1 MTDRS
6 RSHSMARRVVNR
18 RRLVQGAAALG
29 VSLPAFGR
37 LPRGVRAQSADAATF
52 VVGTASSASD
62 IDPHSAYDGRSEMVV
77 YGAYEQFM
85 RLKDDTT
92 DQYVPLLAKSWE
104 ANADKSVWTFHLRP
118 GVVFHDGS
126 PCDAA
131 AVKASF
137 ERLLT
142 LKLGPFNVV
151 ARFVDDPARIKTP
164 DPATIVFDLGS
175 PQPMFESA
183 MAAPYGPYIV
193 NAKLAKTH
201 ETDGDWGHA
210 WLQTNAEGM
219 GTGPYRIASFE
230 PEQQA
235 TLERFDQYW
244 GGWKDGQF
252 ERVVIRVVPEEA
264 TLRQLI
270 EQGQIDVVDNLTPE
284 AMDALAKNP
293 DLRVDRAYTTSDGY
307 LIMTVAGPLASVEA
321 RQAMAWAFPYDEVI
335 QGVYKGYAKKG
346 SGPLAELCR
355 GYDPKTFTYSTDLAK
370 AKTLLAQ
377 AGVASG
383 TKLSMMLIGSD
394 EASKQMAQLFA
405 ANLQQLGLSL
415 DIQAVDQSTFIS
427 TAYGEAPA
435 AERPSFFPWFWQP
448 DYNDGW
454 NHLWPQV
461 ACDAAFGKGA
471 NAGIYCNAQVDKLL
485 AQAKSAAEPAAYQ
498 QALSAIQNLISR
510 DDPAG
515 VYYVQTQWTTILRRD
530 IAGFFTNPVAT
541 GLYDFYRLSRS
552 GA

>member
-1 MTDRS
+1 MLRF
-6 RSHSMARRVVNR
+6 NR
-18 RRLVQGAAALG
+18 RRLVQSAAVGLA
-29 VSLPAFGR
+29 VPVISQT
-37 LPRGVRAQSADAATF
+37 PRIGLAQAADPKTF
-52 VVGTASSASD
+52 MVGTASSASD
-62 IDPHSAYDGRSEMVV
+62 IDPHSAYDGRSEMII

-85 RLKDDTT
+85 RLKTDTT
-92 DQYVPLLAKSWE
+92 DQYIPLLAEKWE
-104 ANADKSVWTFHLRP
+104 ANADKSVWTFHLRK
-118 GVVFHDGS
+118 GVTFHDGS

-137 ERLLT
+137 ERMLALQ
-142 LKLGPFNVV
+142 LGPFNVV

-164 DPATIVFDLGS
+164 DPATVVFDLGA

-193 NAKLAKTH
+193 NAKRAKTH
-201 ETDGDWGHA
+201 EVDGDWGHA
-210 WLQTNAEGM
+210 WMQTNAEGM
-219 GTGPYRIASFE
+219 GTGPYRIAQFE

-235 TLERFDQYW
+235 TLEKYDGYW
-244 GGWKDGQF
+244 GGWDGNHF
-252 ERVVIRVVPEEA
+252 ERIVVRVVPEEA

-270 EQGQIDVVDNLTPE
+270 EQGQIDIVDNLTPE
-284 AMDALAKNP
+284 ATDALAKNP

-307 LIMTVAGPLASVEA
+307 VILTVAGPLETPEA

-335 QGVYKGYAKKG
+335 QGVYNGYAKKG

-355 GYDPKTFTYSTDLAK
+355 GYDPKTFVYSTDLAK
-370 AKTLLAQ
+370 AKGLLAK

-383 TKLSMMLIGSD
+383 TTLSMMVIGAD
-394 EASKQMAQLFA
+394 EAAKQMAQVFA
-405 ANLQQLGLSL
+405 ANLQQLGLAL

-427 TAYGEAPA
+427 TAYGEAA
-435 AERPSFFPWFWQP
+435 AADRPNMFPWFWQP

-461 ACDAAFGKGA
+461 ACDAAFGKGS
-471 NAGIYCNAQVDKLL
+471 NAGVYCNPKADALL
-485 AQAKSAAEPAAYQ
+485 AQAKSAADPVAYQ
-498 QALSAIQNLISR
+498 QALSELQNLISR

-515 VYYVQTQWTTILRRD
+515 IYYVQIQWTTILRRD

-541 GLYDFYRLSRS
+541 GLYDFYRMSRS
-552 GA
+552 G

>member
-1 MTDRS
+1 MIDATRDLVAKRG
-6 RSHSMARRVVNR
+6 MINR
-18 RRLVQGAAALG
+18 RRLVQSVA
-29 VSLPAFGR
+29 AFGVAAPM
-37 LPRGVRAQSADAATF
+37 LGRGWRVGRAQGADPKTF

-62 IDPHSAYDGRSEMVV
+62 IDPHSAYDGRSEMVI

-85 RLKDDTT
+85 RLKADTT
-92 DQYVPLLAKSWE
+92 DQYIPLLAESWE

-118 GVVFHDGS
+118 GATFHDGT

-164 DPATIVFDLGS
+164 DPATVVFDLGS

-183 MAAPYGPYIV
+183 MGAPYGPYIV

-210 WLQTNAEGM
+210 WMQTNAEGM
-219 GTGPYRIASFE
+219 GAGPYRITSFE

-235 TLERFDQYW
+235 TLEKYDGYW
-244 GGWKDGQF
+244 GGWDGNHF
-252 ERVVIRVVPEEA
+252 EKIVIRVVPEEA

-270 EQGQIDVVDNLTPE
+270 EQGQIDIVDNLTPE
-284 AMDALAKNP
+284 ATDALAKDPN
-293 DLRVDRAYTTSDGY
+293 LRVDRAYTTSDGY
-307 LIMTVAGPLASVEA
+307 VIMTVAGPLASVEA

-355 GYDPKTFTYSTDLAK
+355 GYDPNTFVYATDLAK
-370 AKTLLAQ
+370 AKDLLAK
-377 AGVASG
+377 AGVPSG
-383 TKLSMMLIGSD
+383 TTLSMMVIGGD
-394 EASKQMAQLFA
+394 EAAKQMAQVFA
-405 ANLQQLGLSL
+405 ANLQQLGLAL

-427 TAYGEAPA
+427 TAYGEAA
-435 AERPSFFPWFWQP
+435 AADRPNMFPWFWQP

-471 NAGIYCNAQVDKLL
+471 NAGVYCNPKVDALL
-485 AQAKSAAEPAAYQ
+485 AQAKSAADPTAYQ
-498 QALSAIQNLISR
+498 QALSAIQNLITR

-515 VYYVQTQWTTILRRD
+515 IYYVQTQWTTILRRD
-530 IAGFFTNPVAT
+530 VEGFFTNPIAT
-541 GLYDFYRLSRS
+541 GLYDFYRMSRS
-552 GA
+552 G